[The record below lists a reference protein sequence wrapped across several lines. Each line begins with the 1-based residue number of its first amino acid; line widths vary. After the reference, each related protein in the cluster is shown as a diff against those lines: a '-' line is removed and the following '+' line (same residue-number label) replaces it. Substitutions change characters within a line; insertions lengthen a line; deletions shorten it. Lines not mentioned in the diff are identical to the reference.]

1 MANVEHSA
9 LTGANIHEPKGIA
22 LAGIGDTYVADGGG
36 SGNWQLPAFSGLVA
50 VAEKG
55 DLPTPVAGVIT
66 LATSTTYIITA
77 DVDLGSDTILYSD
90 GSNLLGFNREVNI
103 LRTNSAIALITSTGQ
118 HFQIAGLHLTNPSG
132 PLFDIDGGVLTVPTF
147 GAVFDTILID
157 NCVTVGTITDCISVV
172 MDRTASLGTISAT
185 NGIKF
190 TGTFDELFVRHC
202 YFKTWTGNLFDL
214 ATDSPVFDII
224 SFLGVRFFGSSLLV
238 AINGLA
244 ASANV
249 NDFGVVLGSAF
260 DNMTNPITGIL
271 KSDDKWAFQASA
283 GLANSS
289 IIGFVSMTGNSTET
303 VITTTSGG
311 VGPSDYVKM
320 LGTTTPS
327 SSNERFDTPSS
338 NRLDF
343 TGIRDAQIRLTA
355 NVASVRVGGGPIN
368 IHTVT
373 FFKNGSQLDATVES
387 AGGSAGDPQNA
398 TLTAIDTATTG
409 DFYEI
414 FIANDTDTTNIIV
427 TDLQFSIG
435 I

>member
-9 LTGANIHEPKGIA
+9 LTGANIHEPKGIG

-50 VAEKG
+50 VAEKN
-55 DLPTPVAGVIT
+55 DFPTPIAGIIT
-66 LATSTTYIITA
+66 LAASTTYIITT
-77 DVDLGSDTILYSD
+77 DIDLGSDTILYST

-103 LRTNSAIALITSTGQ
+103 LRTNSAVALVTSTGQ
-118 HFQIAGLHLTNPSG
+118 HFQIQGLHLTNPSG
-132 PLFDIDGGVLTVPTF
+132 PLFDIEGDNLF
-147 GAVFDTILID
+147 AAVFDTMLID

-172 MDRTASLGTISAT
+172 MDRVASLGTIAST
-185 NGIKF
+185 NGF
-190 TGTFDELFVRHC
+190 RFSGTFDELFVRHC
-202 YFKTWTGNLFDL
+202 YFKQWTGNLFDL

-224 SFLGVRFFGSSLLV
+224 SFLGTRFFGDTLLV

-271 KSDDKWAFQASA
+271 KSDAKWGFQANA
-283 GLANSS
+283 GLANSA
-289 IIGFVSMTGNSTET
+289 IIGFVSMTANATET
-303 VITTTSGG
+303 VITTSSGG

-320 LGTTTPS
+320 LGTTTASP
-327 SSNERFDTPSS
+327 SNERFTTPSS

-373 FFKNGSQLDATVES
+373 FFKNGSQLNATVES

-398 TLTAIDTATTG
+398 TLTAIDTATDG

-414 FIANDTDTTNIIV
+414 FIANDTDTTNIVV